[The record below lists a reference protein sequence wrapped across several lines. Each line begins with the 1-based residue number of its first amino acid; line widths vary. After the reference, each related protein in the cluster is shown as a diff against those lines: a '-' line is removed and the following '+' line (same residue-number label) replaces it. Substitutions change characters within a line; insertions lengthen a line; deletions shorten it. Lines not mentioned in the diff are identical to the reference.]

1 MNVEQ
6 NETHL
11 ISPAHGGIIECD
23 AVLCHTPATRR
34 LPCGAPM
41 CDKHYLMYVSFT
53 GVLHCSTCSGHNPHC
68 IHGDG
73 TSHDNTLVVVE
84 GFYGHSYLVLQRQLN
99 NPRCIQLALLTPD
112 GRRYSD
118 LSPGHIARHGGIT
131 LHRENIAR
139 VIGPYEGSETPCLA

>member
-11 ISPAHGGIIECD
+11 ISPAHGGIIECH
-23 AVLCHTPATRR
+23 AVLCHAPATRR

-41 CDKHYLMYVSFT
+41 CDKHYHTYMSFT
-53 GVLHCSTCSGHNPHC
+53 GVLHCSTCNGHNPHC
-68 IHGDG
+68 IHGDD
-73 TSHDNTLVVVE
+73 TYHDNTLVVVE
-84 GFYGHSYLVLQRQLN
+84 CIYGHTYRVLKRQLN
-99 NPRCIQLALLTPD
+99 NPRCIQLALFTKD

-131 LHRENIAR
+131 LHRQNIVR
-139 VIGPYEGSETPCLA
+139 VIGPYDQEAQP